1 MIYRQK
7 ILLALVEVFGGDLL
21 KTDLQKLLFLFCK
34 YNGIDH
40 YEFFPF
46 RYGAFSLVSYYDK
59 KKLTQRKLLV
69 DTENF
74 VTGTSKSFVNA
85 LRREDSVAL
94 RKFSDKVGNIRG
106 DSLVRMTYV
115 EYPNYATKSEIAT
128 RVLTDRELRIIESV
142 RVDSRE
148 EELFTIGYE
157 GISIDGYLN
166 RLIER
171 DVRLVVDVRK
181 NPVSRKYG
189 FSKRRLESFLTS
201 VGILYLHEPEV
212 GVASH
217 MRRSIDSPE
226 DYAKLFEHYA
236 EEILPDKKPVVNRI
250 IEATKK
256 YRRVALT
263 CFEADPKM
271 CHRHKISEAIDAL
284 TSDSVRITHL

>member
-7 ILLALVEVFGGDLL
+7 VLLALIEVFGGTLL

-34 YNGIDH
+34 FSGKDH

-46 RYGAFSLVSYYDK
+46 RYGAFSLLSYYDK
-59 KKLTQRKLLV
+59 KKLTKRKLLA

-74 VTGTSKSFVNA
+74 VTGTSKSFVSA
-85 LRREDSVAL
+85 LRKEDAVAL
-94 RKFSDKVGNIRG
+94 REFSEKVGNIRG
-106 DSLVRMTYV
+106 DNLVRMTYV
-115 EYPNYATKSEIAT
+115 EYPHYAAKSEIAA
-128 RVLTDRELRIIESV
+128 RVLSNSELRTLESL
-142 RVDSRE
+142 RVETRE

-157 GISIDGYLN
+157 GISIDGYLD
-166 RLIER
+166 RLIEK

-201 VGILYLHEPEV
+201 VGIGYSHEPEV

-217 MRRSIDSPE
+217 LRRSLDSPE
-226 DYAKLFEHYA
+226 DSAKLFEYYA
-236 EEILPDKKPVVNRI
+236 KEILPVNKPVIYRI

-256 YRRVALT
+256 NRRVALT

-271 CHRHKISEAIDAL
+271 CHRHKISEAIEAL
-284 TSDSVRITHL
+284 TSGSVHITHL